1 MFKPAVPTFPYCIG
15 DPVSTV
21 PSLPQTRGE
30 RLQYDSLNI
39 YLHWSAKNMQKIIP
53 NLRCLEIYCLLFPSL
68 SLRHHPHAPLAEHLM
83 HITHKIGNTSGVSKH
98 HQVPRTSAVS
108 LKVWLCETIYCP
120 ISWSINTVSLLA
132 TAQPMAFS
140 ILNIFEFILISM
152 LWSKSIFTYL
162 CCLFNSLSFSSIGST
177 IAVGV
182 CDTGGILIT
191 SNPEWLWNSQS
202 IRNVTSSWNLA
213 WFD

>member
-1 MFKPAVPTFPYCIG
+1 
-15 DPVSTV
+15 
-21 PSLPQTRGE
+21 
-30 RLQYDSLNI
+30 
-39 YLHWSAKNMQKIIP
+39 MQKIIP
-53 NLRCLEIYCLLFPSL
+53 NLRSLEIYCLLFPSF

-83 HITHKIGNTSGVSKH
+83 HITHKIGSLRSL

-132 TAQPMAFS
+132 TAQLMAFS

-162 CCLFNSLSFSSIGST
+162 CCLFDSLSFSCFGST

-191 SNPEWLWNSQS
+191 SNPE
-202 IRNVTSSWNLA
+202 
-213 WFD
+213 